1 MTFVKGNKANPL
13 GRGAGKG
20 EFTRALMQV
29 LYELADAKQR
39 PLGDY
44 KKIDRVVHALVGKAL
59 EGDVPAIREIA
70 ERIEGRVPT
79 PILDDGNDGRP
90 MMLVV
95 RWGNKDRIAND
106 DAVPMLEL
114 KANGNETN

>member
-1 MTFVKGNKANPL
+1 MALIDKG
-13 GRGAGKG
+13 
-20 EFTRALMQV
+20 
-29 LYELADAKQR
+29 
-39 PLGDY
+39 
-44 KKIDRVVHALVGKAL
+44 L

-95 RWGNKDRIAND
+95 RWGSKDRIAND
-106 DAVPMLEL
+106 DALPMLEL
-114 KANGNETN
+114 KANGAEP